1 MGAEVE
7 VQRALYNALTALG
20 LRVYDAAPQAAD
32 GGDQG
37 EFPYVDIGV
46 IAFADFDTK
55 DRNGFDFVAR
65 LHTRSR
71 SGSMLETKTI
81 QGQIYAALHNG
92 SLAIT
97 GFNSV
102 LLRRELSDVTR
113 AADGSFH
120 GVCEYRGLI
129 ETS

>member
-7 VQRALYNALTALG
+7 VQKALYNALTAIG
-20 LRVYDAAPQAAD
+20 LRVYDAAPQVAD
-32 GGDQG
+32 GGALTTY
-37 EFPYVDIGV
+37 PYVEVGAIV
-46 IAFADFDTK
+46 FADFDTK
-55 DRNGFDFVAR
+55 DVNGFDFVAR
-65 LHTRSR
+65 LHTHSR
-71 SGSMLETKTI
+71 SGSMLETKGI
-81 QGQIYAALHNG
+81 QGQIYATLHNG
-92 SLAIT
+92 ALTIT
-97 GFNSV
+97 GFSSV